1 MMEEEAMK
9 RLIPLLLSVLVLLG
23 CMSGAALAEN
33 KFYFVKAVNTVF
45 ENETLQLELIREGD
59 CAQEGELTFKSSS
72 NKIAT
77 VDEDGVVSGLAK
89 GQSTITATLK
99 VGKKTWTASLTVT
112 VARKV
117 ESIEVTGTSLKTYNA
132 WDPLV
137 ADALDPASPYG
148 DLPVLLLRM
157 GRQQEITAKCSPT
170 TATNRRW
177 QMTSSDPA
185 IVKAGTTT
193 LTPKAPGECLITVQS
208 VQNPEVSVSYRAL
221 VVQPV
226 TSVKLSSNVK
236 TIYIGESL
244 VLDASVQP
252 ANATIKGLTWSS
264 DHPDNA
270 SVDAYGVVTA
280 VSKGSAIITAKAA
293 DGSGKYATF
302 TVTVRQQPESIS
314 LNKTDITLKTGNYST
329 ITPSVQ
335 PSTVN
340 DKSVVWS
347 SSDPSV
353 AKVNTSGRV
362 TAVSPG
368 TAIITCESKTH
379 PEIYAQAV
387 VNVYQPVTKV
397 AFTDKNPY
405 VAVGETIR
413 LNWTVTPDTAT
424 DTSVTISTN
433 KNDVVRVGQDGSVTG
448 LKRGECYVYATAN
461 DGSGK
466 KATIK
471 VQVTQPVEGVGIK
484 EEEITVGVDEKAT
497 NTAVF
502 YPSDASIKDMK
513 WSVEDATIA
522 SVSGTGSKVTVTG
535 RNWGETAVI
544 GVTEDGS
551 YVTTFNVKVGD
562 ENRPLNI
569 VKLHVEDG
577 DTIRIQVY
585 NESNL
590 TITRFYYVIETYDAW
605 GNPIVCNVDR
615 RSNDFEG
622 SYNYTLEPGDATK
635 HGRFSFGDEFTRPG
649 DIAMVVMRI
658 TGYRTD
664 SGETVY
670 VPRSSQEK
678 QEWKVTVL
686 DTNYGDDSYGEDDYG
701 DANG

>member
-1 MMEEEAMK
+1 MK
-9 RLIPLLLSVLVLLG
+9 KLLPLILTVLLLLG
-23 CMSGAALAEN
+23 CMSPAALAEN
-33 KFYFVKAVNTVF
+33 KFYFVKSVNTVF
-45 ENETLQLELIREGD
+45 ENETLQLQLYREGE
-59 CAQEGELTFKSSS
+59 CAEEGDLTFKSSAG
-72 NKIAT
+72 KIAS
-77 VDEDGVVSGLAK
+77 VDSEGVITGLSK
-89 GQSTITATLK
+89 GEAIITATLK
-99 VGKKTWTASLTVT
+99 NGKKTWTAKLTVT

-117 ESIEVTGTSLKTYNA
+117 ESVEVTGTSLKVYDA

-137 ADALDPASPYG
+137 ADALDPASPYS

-157 GRQQEITAKCSPT
+157 GRQQEITAKCSPS

-177 QMTSSDPA
+177 TLTSSDPD

-193 LTPKAPGECLITVQS
+193 LNPKAPGECLITVAS
-208 VQNPEVSVSYRAL
+208 VQNPEVFVAYRAL

-226 TSVKLSSNVK
+226 TSVKVTGDVK

-244 VLDASVQP
+244 VLNASVQP
-252 ANATIKGLTWSS
+252 ANATIKNVTWTS
-264 DHPDNA
+264 DRPDNA
-270 SVDAYGVVTA
+270 TVDAYGVVSGL
-280 VSKGSAIITAKAA
+280 SKGSAVITAKAG

-302 TVTVRQQPESIS
+302 TVTVRQQPESIT
-314 LNKTDITLKTGNYST
+314 LNKTDITLKAGNYQT
-329 ITPSVQ
+329 ITPTVL
-335 PSTVN
+335 PSTTN
-340 DKSVVWS
+340 DKSVTWT

-379 PEIYAQAV
+379 PDIYAQAV
-387 VNVYQPVTKV
+387 VSVYQPVTKV

-405 VAVGETIR
+405 VAVGETIH

-424 DTSVTISTN
+424 DTSVTFSTN
-433 KNDVVRVGQDGSVTG
+433 KTNVVSVGQDGSVTG

-484 EEEITVGVDEKAT
+484 NDEITVGVGEKAT

-502 YPSDASIKDMK
+502 YPDDASIKNMT
-513 WSVEDATIA
+513 WTVEDATIA
-522 SVSGTGSKVTVTG
+522 SVSGTGSKATVTG
-535 RNWGETAVI
+535 RNWGETTVI

-562 ENRPLNI
+562 ENKPLNI
-569 VKLHVEDG
+569 VKLYVEDG

-605 GNPIVCNVDR
+605 GNPIVCNTDR

-635 HGRFSFGDEFTRPG
+635 HGRFSFGDEFTRPS

-670 VPRSSQEK
+670 VTRSNQEK

-686 DTNYGDDSYGEDDYG
+686 DVDDYNQYEGEDDYG

>member
-1 MMEEEAMK
+1 MK
-9 RLIPLLLSVLVLLG
+9 RLKCGFRLIPLLLTVMVLLG
-23 CMSGAALAEN
+23 CMSPAALAEN
-33 KFYFVKAVNTVF
+33 KFHFVKTVNTVF
-45 ENETLQLELIREGD
+45 ENETLQLELVREGD
-59 CAQEGELTFKSSS
+59 CAEEGTLTFKSSS
-72 NKIAT
+72 KKIAA
-77 VDEDGVVSGLAK
+77 VDEFGVVTGLSK
-89 GQSTITATLK
+89 GQATISATLK
-99 VGKKTWTASLTVT
+99 GAKRSWTASITVT
-112 VARKV
+112 VARRV
-117 ESIEVTGTSLKTYNA
+117 ESIEVTGTKLNVYEA
-132 WDPLV
+132 WDPIV
-137 ADALDPASPYG
+137 ADALDPTFPYPEY
-148 DLPVLLLRM
+148 PVLLMRV
-157 GRQQEITAKCSPT
+157 GVQQNITATCSPS

-177 QMTSSDPA
+177 QLSSSNQN
-185 IVKAGTTT
+185 IVRSSGTYF
-193 LTPKAPGECLITVQS
+193 TPKAPGECIVTVQS
-208 VQNPEVSVSYRAL
+208 VQNPEVQMNYHAL

-226 TSVKLSSNVK
+226 TKVKITSDVK
-236 TIYIGESL
+236 TIYVGESL
-244 VLDASVQP
+244 VLNAETTP
-252 ANATIKGLTWSS
+252 ANATIKGVKWSS
-264 DHPDNA
+264 DRPDNA
-270 SVDAYGVVTA
+270 SVDEYGIVTGN
-280 VSKGSAIITAKAA
+280 SKGSAVITAKAA
-293 DGSGKYATF
+293 DGSGRYATF

-314 LNKTDITLKTGNYST
+314 LNKTDITLKTGNYVT
-329 ITPSVQ
+329 ITPNVL

-340 DKSVVWS
+340 DKTVTWS
-347 SSDPSV
+347 TSDASV
-353 AKVNTSGRV
+353 AKVSTSGRV

-387 VNVYQPVTKV
+387 VSVYQPVTKV

-405 VAVGETIR
+405 VAVGETIY

-424 DTSVTISTN
+424 DTSVTFSTN
-433 KNDVVRVGQDGSVTG
+433 KTNVVSVGQDGSVTG

-471 VQVTQPVEGVGIK
+471 VEVVQPVEGVSIK
-484 EEEITVGVDEKAT
+484 NEEVSVGVDEKVT

-502 YPSDASIKDMK
+502 YPEDASIKNMK
-513 WSVEDATIA
+513 WTVEDATIA

-535 RNWGETAVI
+535 RNWGETNVI

-551 YVTTFNVKVGD
+551 YVTTFKVSVGD
-562 ENRPLNI
+562 EYKPLNI

-605 GNPIVCNVDR
+605 GNPIVCNTDR

-622 SYNYTLEPGDATK
+622 SYNYTLEPGTATK

-658 TGYRTD
+658 TAYRTD
-664 SGETVY
+664 TGETVY
-670 VPRSSQEK
+670 IPRSNQVK

-686 DTNYGDDSYGEDDYG
+686 DVDNNYDQEYDEDN
-701 DANG
+701 ANG